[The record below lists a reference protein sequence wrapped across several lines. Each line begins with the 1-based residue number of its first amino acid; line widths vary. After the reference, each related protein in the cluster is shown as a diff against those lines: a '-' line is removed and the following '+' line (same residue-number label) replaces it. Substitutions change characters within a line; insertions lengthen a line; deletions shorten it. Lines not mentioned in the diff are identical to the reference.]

1 MIENMKKNVLVKQ
14 LVTKVLTEHKEARN
28 SDVELHIC
36 CLEEQGLALSF
47 YQKQAIRRAFSFESV
62 RRQRQLLQAQGFF
75 PADDNTKRGRKLKAE
90 RMRIEMRKKQYMPQY
105 DLDGKLIGYV
115 IV

>member
-1 MIENMKKNVLVKQ
+1 MTKKQLVKQ

-36 CLEEQGLALSF
+36 CLEEQGLNLSY

-62 RRQRQLLQAQGFF
+62 RRQRQLLQADGFF
-75 PADDNTKRGRKLKAE
+75 PADDNTKRGRKLKAD
-90 RMRIEMRKKQYMPQY
+90 RMRIEMKKKQYTPQY
-105 DLDGKLIGYV
+105 DEEGKLTGYV
-115 IV
+115 LV